1 MKWYYFLLLFFC
13 VAVSPVAAQKT
24 VLGSG
29 NIEIFQDNKIT
40 KLADQ
45 YRKINKYHFSM
56 DGYRVQVY
64 FESGNNS
71 KKLANDAA
79 TQFMANYPEMKAYV
93 SFRQPYYRVRVGNF
107 RTIIEAV
114 GFQKQIQA
122 EYPGAFPVK
131 EKITYPDL

>member
-1 MKWYYFLLLFFC
+1 MKRYYLLLLFLS
-13 VAVSPVAAQKT
+13 VALTPLLAQKT

-29 NIEIFQDNKIT
+29 NVEIIQDNKIT

-45 YRKINKYHFSM
+45 YRRINKYHFSM
-56 DGYRVQVY
+56 DGYRVQVF

-71 KKLANDAA
+71 KKLANDVA
-79 TQFMANYPEMKAYV
+79 TKFMTSYPETKAYV

-107 RTIIEAV
+107 RTVIEAV
-114 GFQKQIQA
+114 GFQKLIEA

-131 EKITYPDL
+131 EKIAYPDL